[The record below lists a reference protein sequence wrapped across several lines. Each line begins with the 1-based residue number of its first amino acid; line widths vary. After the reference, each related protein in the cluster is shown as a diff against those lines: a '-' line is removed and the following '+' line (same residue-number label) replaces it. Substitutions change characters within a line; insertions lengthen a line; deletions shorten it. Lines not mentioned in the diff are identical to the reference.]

1 LSNVLVVWAALVGV
15 AGHTTIASAQ
25 AAQNVPPLELTA
37 QIGYLPLYGGDAT
50 VGSISTWAASA
61 RVAYR
66 LPLGPRHIALE
77 AYLAHAPQDDDPYS
91 RAPAFTFVG
100 ALARLSL
107 RADARKG
114 IDPFLGIGVGRM
126 RVDVEEIDCPP
137 PNCFAEGGPGFRD
150 ARLTTWA
157 LDAGALLPVARWF
170 ALRGDVRLYLP
181 LGESSEVGNSV
192 GRRIEYAFGL
202 SIRL

>member
-1 LSNVLVVWAALVGV
+1 MRHILVAFVTVLGV
-15 AGHTTIASAQ
+15 AVRSTVATAQ
-25 AAQNVPPLELTA
+25 SAQNVPPVELTA

-50 VGSISTWAASA
+50 VRGISTWAVSA

-66 LPLGPRHIALE
+66 LPMGPRHIALE
-77 AYLAHAPQDDDPYS
+77 AYLAHAPQDHDPYN

-100 ALARLSL
+100 ALARLSV
-107 RADARKG
+107 RAGARDG
-114 IDPFLGIGVGRM
+114 VDPFLGVGLGRM
-126 RVDVEEIDCPP
+126 RVDAEEIDCPP

-157 LDAGALLPVARWF
+157 LDAGVLLPVFRWC
-170 ALRGDVRLYLP
+170 ALRGDVRLYVP
-181 LGESSEVGNSV
+181 LGGSSEVGSSAGV
-192 GRRIEYAFGL
+192 RTELAGGL